1 MQAEAS
7 GQPATQT
14 QSASRSRARRSR
26 GAKRGRGGVN
36 ASDILS
42 FRPASVAPA
51 AQHPAANHTIP
62 ETSVS
67 DNASRNRPSRRGRGR
82 GGRGNQ
88 SDRRTADGRQFGGQ
102 LTQTDAQAQLQAEA
116 AEFVPSQ
123 QAASRPK
130 AKAPP
135 KQPRQQ
141 KRRMSKSQAP
151 DIATRTHEDIDNGHY
166 ECPICTSEVQR
177 NSKVWAC
184 HTCWTAFHLTC
195 IKKWSTNQGS
205 TVAVPNAQGEVPPPR
220 QWRCPGCNLPKDD
233 LPKYYSCWCGKED
246 DPKPLT
252 GIPPHSCGQSCGR
265 ERARKCPHPCQ
276 LTCHAGPCPPC
287 THMGPTQICFCGKHE
302 VTKRCSDTDYDS
314 GWSCGEVCDE
324 MMPCGEHTCPRP
336 CHEGFCGGC
345 EERVP
350 AKCYCGQVE
359 KELLCADRGDEK
371 ESQRTHAVEGN
382 EPVVE
387 SWKGMFVCGNLCER
401 EFDCGVHKCQKEC
414 HTQDTQASHCPRSPD
429 VVAHCP
435 CGKTALTDISD
446 KPREICQDPIP
457 SCTQPCGKTLPCGH
471 PCEQICHTGNC
482 GNCKQT
488 VVIQCRCGR
497 TASNSICH
505 QGKAEAPLCMRVC
518 RTLLNCGRHGCD
530 ERCCAGER
538 KASERLSTKRRQRPL
553 HSAPRPVDDMF
564 EAEHICTRQCGRLL
578 KCGTHMCEELCHKG
592 PCGTCREAIFDE
604 IGCRCG
610 RTVLQ
615 PPLPCGTKS
624 PPCRYACERAKA
636 CGHPQV
642 PHNCHQDDEAC
653 PKCPFLMEKRCMCGK
668 KTLKNQQCWLSD
680 VRCGDVCGHKLRCG
694 SHFCFKPCH
703 RPGECEDA
711 NGQACQQPCGKPKKT
726 CGHPDENTCHA
737 PFPCKEEKPC
747 QSKIFITC
755 DCQTQ
760 KQEMKCNASKDTEG
774 NNGRSLACN
783 EECARLERN
792 RKLAIALNIDK
803 SLHTDGGDHIPYST
817 ETLNLFGESPKWAQ
831 MQEREFRVF
840 AMSDDEKRL
849 RFKPM
854 KARERVFI
862 HHLAEDFGMDS
873 ESMDPEPHRHVMI
886 WKTPRF
892 VSAPNKTL
900 AECLRIRQAQR
911 SAAGSAYNS
920 DNEGAKKVKASNAAA
935 EPFNSFV
942 ISNPKFGLTVEELR
956 PEIIALVPSS
966 SPTTFDIEFL
976 PNEEVVLKAMTR
988 SLSAQDVQQ
997 FLQSVKDPLA
1007 TAISSKGYGSLQLCC
1022 TDSSL
1027 NVHRRESEP
1036 SGGDGWSRV
1045 AAKKAAPRLPMV
1057 STPSSSGLNS
1067 FAALTGGKVTFAKKT
1082 PLLKPK
1088 VKKEAVVDDWEAAE
1102 IAEEEKEKVAIEGSN
1117 GEEDPGAAVKI
1128 VPVVE
1133 SDTGKIVKL
1142 EEEPVNRS
1150 AGSAGSAE
1158 SNGLASSS
1166 EPSQIVSEPAADVTP
1181 ESVD

>member
-1 MQAEAS
+1 
-7 GQPATQT
+7 
-14 QSASRSRARRSR
+14 
-26 GAKRGRGGVN
+26 
-36 ASDILS
+36 
-42 FRPASVAPA
+42 
-51 AQHPAANHTIP
+51 
-62 ETSVS
+62 
-67 DNASRNRPSRRGRGR
+67 
-82 GGRGNQ
+82 
-88 SDRRTADGRQFGGQ
+88 
-102 LTQTDAQAQLQAEA
+102 
-116 AEFVPSQ
+116 
-123 QAASRPK
+123 
-130 AKAPP
+130 
-135 KQPRQQ
+135 
-141 KRRMSKSQAP
+141 
-151 DIATRTHEDIDNGHY
+151 
-166 ECPICTSEVQR
+166 
-177 NSKVWAC
+177 
-184 HTCWTAFHLTC
+184 
-195 IKKWSTNQGS
+195 
-205 TVAVPNAQGEVPPPR
+205 
-220 QWRCPGCNLPKDD
+220 
-233 LPKYYSCWCGKED
+233 
-246 DPKPLT
+246 
-252 GIPPHSCGQSCGR
+252 
-265 ERARKCPHPCQ
+265 
-276 LTCHAGPCPPC
+276 
-287 THMGPTQICFCGKHE
+287 
-302 VTKRCSDTDYDS
+302 
-314 GWSCGEVCDE
+314 
-324 MMPCGEHTCPRP
+324 
-336 CHEGFCGGC
+336 
-345 EERVP
+345 
-350 AKCYCGQVE
+350 
-359 KELLCADRGDEK
+359 
-371 ESQRTHAVEGN
+371 
-382 EPVVE
+382 
-387 SWKGMFVCGNLCER
+387 
-401 EFDCGVHKCQKEC
+401 
-414 HTQDTQASHCPRSPD
+414 
-429 VVAHCP
+429 
-435 CGKTALTDISD
+435 
-446 KPREICQDPIP
+446 
-457 SCTQPCGKTLPCGH
+457 
-471 PCEQICHTGNC
+471 
-482 GNCKQT
+482 
-488 VVIQCRCGR
+488 
-497 TASNSICH
+497 
-505 QGKAEAPLCMRVC
+505 
-518 RTLLNCGRHGCD
+518 
-530 ERCCAGER
+530 
-538 KASERLSTKRRQRPL
+538 
-553 HSAPRPVDDMF
+553 
-564 EAEHICTRQCGRLL
+564 
-578 KCGTHMCEELCHKG
+578 
-592 PCGTCREAIFDE
+592 
-604 IGCRCG
+604 
-610 RTVLQ
+610 
-615 PPLPCGTKS
+615 
-624 PPCRYACERAKA
+624 
-636 CGHPQV
+636 
-642 PHNCHQDDEAC
+642 
-653 PKCPFLMEKRCMCGK
+653 
-668 KTLKNQQCWLSD
+668 
-680 VRCGDVCGHKLRCG
+680 
-694 SHFCFKPCH
+694 
-703 RPGECEDA
+703 
-711 NGQACQQPCGKPKKT
+711 
-726 CGHPDENTCHA
+726 
-737 PFPCKEEKPC
+737 
-747 QSKIFITC
+747 
-755 DCQTQ
+755 
-760 KQEMKCNASKDTEG
+760 MKCNASKDTEG

-1027 NVHRRESEP
+1027 NVQRRESEP

-1150 AGSAGSAE
+1150 ADSAGSAE
-1158 SNGLASSS
+1158 SNGPASSS

-1181 ESVD
+1181 EIVD

>member
-1 MQAEAS
+1 
-7 GQPATQT
+7 
-14 QSASRSRARRSR
+14 
-26 GAKRGRGGVN
+26 
-36 ASDILS
+36 
-42 FRPASVAPA
+42 
-51 AQHPAANHTIP
+51 
-62 ETSVS
+62 
-67 DNASRNRPSRRGRGR
+67 
-82 GGRGNQ
+82 
-88 SDRRTADGRQFGGQ
+88 
-102 LTQTDAQAQLQAEA
+102 
-116 AEFVPSQ
+116 
-123 QAASRPK
+123 
-130 AKAPP
+130 
-135 KQPRQQ
+135 
-141 KRRMSKSQAP
+141 
-151 DIATRTHEDIDNGHY
+151 
-166 ECPICTSEVQR
+166 
-177 NSKVWAC
+177 
-184 HTCWTAFHLTC
+184 
-195 IKKWSTNQGS
+195 
-205 TVAVPNAQGEVPPPR
+205 
-220 QWRCPGCNLPKDD
+220 
-233 LPKYYSCWCGKED
+233 
-246 DPKPLT
+246 
-252 GIPPHSCGQSCGR
+252 
-265 ERARKCPHPCQ
+265 
-276 LTCHAGPCPPC
+276 
-287 THMGPTQICFCGKHE
+287 
-302 VTKRCSDTDYDS
+302 
-314 GWSCGEVCDE
+314 
-324 MMPCGEHTCPRP
+324 
-336 CHEGFCGGC
+336 
-345 EERVP
+345 
-350 AKCYCGQVE
+350 
-359 KELLCADRGDEK
+359 
-371 ESQRTHAVEGN
+371 
-382 EPVVE
+382 
-387 SWKGMFVCGNLCER
+387 
-401 EFDCGVHKCQKEC
+401 
-414 HTQDTQASHCPRSPD
+414 
-429 VVAHCP
+429 
-435 CGKTALTDISD
+435 
-446 KPREICQDPIP
+446 
-457 SCTQPCGKTLPCGH
+457 
-471 PCEQICHTGNC
+471 
-482 GNCKQT
+482 
-488 VVIQCRCGR
+488 
-497 TASNSICH
+497 
-505 QGKAEAPLCMRVC
+505 
-518 RTLLNCGRHGCD
+518 
-530 ERCCAGER
+530 
-538 KASERLSTKRRQRPL
+538 
-553 HSAPRPVDDMF
+553 
-564 EAEHICTRQCGRLL
+564 
-578 KCGTHMCEELCHKG
+578 
-592 PCGTCREAIFDE
+592 
-604 IGCRCG
+604 
-610 RTVLQ
+610 
-615 PPLPCGTKS
+615 
-624 PPCRYACERAKA
+624 
-636 CGHPQV
+636 
-642 PHNCHQDDEAC
+642 
-653 PKCPFLMEKRCMCGK
+653 MCGK

-703 RPGECEDA
+703 RPGECEDS

-774 NNGRSLACN
+774 NSGRSLACN

-1117 GEEDPGAAVKI
+1117 GEEDQGAAVKI
-1128 VPVVE
+1128 VPVIE

>member
-1 MQAEAS
+1 
-7 GQPATQT
+7 
-14 QSASRSRARRSR
+14 
-26 GAKRGRGGVN
+26 
-36 ASDILS
+36 
-42 FRPASVAPA
+42 
-51 AQHPAANHTIP
+51 
-62 ETSVS
+62 
-67 DNASRNRPSRRGRGR
+67 
-82 GGRGNQ
+82 
-88 SDRRTADGRQFGGQ
+88 
-102 LTQTDAQAQLQAEA
+102 
-116 AEFVPSQ
+116 
-123 QAASRPK
+123 
-130 AKAPP
+130 
-135 KQPRQQ
+135 
-141 KRRMSKSQAP
+141 
-151 DIATRTHEDIDNGHY
+151 
-166 ECPICTSEVQR
+166 
-177 NSKVWAC
+177 
-184 HTCWTAFHLTC
+184 
-195 IKKWSTNQGS
+195 
-205 TVAVPNAQGEVPPPR
+205 
-220 QWRCPGCNLPKDD
+220 
-233 LPKYYSCWCGKED
+233 
-246 DPKPLT
+246 
-252 GIPPHSCGQSCGR
+252 
-265 ERARKCPHPCQ
+265 
-276 LTCHAGPCPPC
+276 
-287 THMGPTQICFCGKHE
+287 
-302 VTKRCSDTDYDS
+302 
-314 GWSCGEVCDE
+314 
-324 MMPCGEHTCPRP
+324 
-336 CHEGFCGGC
+336 
-345 EERVP
+345 
-350 AKCYCGQVE
+350 
-359 KELLCADRGDEK
+359 
-371 ESQRTHAVEGN
+371 
-382 EPVVE
+382 
-387 SWKGMFVCGNLCER
+387 
-401 EFDCGVHKCQKEC
+401 
-414 HTQDTQASHCPRSPD
+414 
-429 VVAHCP
+429 
-435 CGKTALTDISD
+435 
-446 KPREICQDPIP
+446 
-457 SCTQPCGKTLPCGH
+457 
-471 PCEQICHTGNC
+471 
-482 GNCKQT
+482 
-488 VVIQCRCGR
+488 
-497 TASNSICH
+497 
-505 QGKAEAPLCMRVC
+505 
-518 RTLLNCGRHGCD
+518 
-530 ERCCAGER
+530 
-538 KASERLSTKRRQRPL
+538 
-553 HSAPRPVDDMF
+553 
-564 EAEHICTRQCGRLL
+564 
-578 KCGTHMCEELCHKG
+578 
-592 PCGTCREAIFDE
+592 
-604 IGCRCG
+604 
-610 RTVLQ
+610 
-615 PPLPCGTKS
+615 
-624 PPCRYACERAKA
+624 
-636 CGHPQV
+636 
-642 PHNCHQDDEAC
+642 
-653 PKCPFLMEKRCMCGK
+653 MCGK

-703 RPGECEDA
+703 RPGECEDS

-1117 GEEDPGAAVKI
+1117 GEEDQGAAVKI